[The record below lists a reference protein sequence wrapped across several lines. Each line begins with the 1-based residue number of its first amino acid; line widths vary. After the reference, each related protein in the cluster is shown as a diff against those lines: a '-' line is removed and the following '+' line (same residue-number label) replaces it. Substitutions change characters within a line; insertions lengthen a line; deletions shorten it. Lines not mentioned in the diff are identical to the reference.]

1 MKSLSNKNCNI
12 DVTPPSP
19 AHYYSLTHSLTHTH
33 TAVLSCSTADLEDD
47 TTRIINE
54 KLNVWIGGDDEM
66 MSDSIGRRRQ
76 KKWKRK

>member
-1 MKSLSNKNCNI
+1 MSRL
-12 DVTPPSP
+12 PPLLTTT
-19 AHYYSLTHSLTHTH
+19 HSLTHTHTHTH

-66 MSDSIGRRRQ
+66 MSDS
-76 KKWKRK
+76 